1 MSDVHQGFQ
10 TRLRSIS
17 RKRARSERGYVGK
30 VGRDGLIVFKPR
42 RRMPTIPLRGLLYL
56 ILGFVFF
63 KAVVL
68 AHLGA
73 VTYKER
79 IAQLAEGSHF
89 EQAGALVMQP
99 DPLTLIMARYLA
111 PVLR

>member
-17 RKRARSERGYVGK
+17 RKRARFERGYVGK

-42 RRMPTIPLRGLLYL
+42 RRRPFIPLRGLLYVV
-56 ILGFVFF
+56 LGFVFF

-73 VTYKER
+73 VTYEER
-79 IAQLAEGSHF
+79 IAQLAQGSHI
-89 EQAGALVMQP
+89 EQAGALVMKP
-99 DPLTLIMARYLA
+99 DPLTRTMARYLA
-111 PVLR
+111 PALR